1 MHIGN
6 LDNLALSSQL
16 HPIVKDILN
25 TVADMIQRN
34 ELPDGKHYL
43 QEDIFLFTAE
53 VDTETLEMRRSE
65 IHNDF
70 MDIQILLDGEERFGY
85 SYKGYETVTEN
96 QLDNNDI
103 AFVDDVIDEKYV
115 NLTSGDFIIFYPNQP
130 HRPMICV
137 DTPKA
142 IKKMVVKINKKVLL

>member
-25 TVADMIQRN
+25 TVAEMIQRN

-43 QEDIFLFTAE
+43 QEDVFLFTAE
-53 VDTETLEMRRSE
+53 VDTETFDMRRSE

-85 SYKGYETVTEN
+85 SYKGYETVTDN
-96 QLDNNDI
+96 QLDSNDI
-103 AFVDDVIDEKYV
+103 AFVDNIIDEKYV
-115 NLTSGDFIIFYPNQP
+115 DLASGDFIIFYPNQP